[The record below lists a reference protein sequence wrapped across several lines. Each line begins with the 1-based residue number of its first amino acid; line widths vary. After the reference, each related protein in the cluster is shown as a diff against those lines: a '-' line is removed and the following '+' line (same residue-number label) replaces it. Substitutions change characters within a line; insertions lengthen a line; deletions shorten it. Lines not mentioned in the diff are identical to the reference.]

1 MKAWLNSL
9 FSGNEADKSML
20 VMGFFILLL
29 TFVGLALVNTLT
41 IHKVDTT
48 IFQDVKASL
57 EWVGSFVLVGHA
69 TIATTNTVTAVNS
82 SNNDAA
88 SAQAVTAAAATTN
101 TNISPV

>member
-1 MKAWLNSL
+1 MKVWLNSL

-41 IHKVDTT
+41 VHKVDATM
-48 IFQDVKASL
+48 FQNVKDSL
-57 EWVGSFVLVGHA
+57 EWVGGFVLTGHA
-69 TIATTNTVTAVNS
+69 AIATANTVKAVNS

-88 SAQAVTAAAATTN
+88 SAQAANSGTN
-101 TNISPV
+101 SNSSPV